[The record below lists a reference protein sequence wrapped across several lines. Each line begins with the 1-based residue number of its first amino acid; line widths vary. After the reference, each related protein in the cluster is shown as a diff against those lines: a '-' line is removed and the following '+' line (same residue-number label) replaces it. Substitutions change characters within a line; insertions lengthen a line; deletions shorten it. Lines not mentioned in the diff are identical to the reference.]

1 MTGPPNGLLAM
12 ATPPSDVT
20 QLLLAW
26 DGDNREVL
34 DRLTPLVYEELRR
47 LASRHLHHERPGHT
61 LTTTALVHEAY
72 VKLVDQDRAQWQNRA
87 HFFAIAAQCMRRI
100 LLMHA
105 RKRRAAKRGGGQPDL
120 PLDDV
125 IVVSE
130 ARADE
135 LLALNDALSQLEA
148 MDERLGQVVEC
159 RYFGGLTIEETAE
172 VLGVSAATVK
182 RDWRTARAWLHRALS
197 QDG

>member
-1 MTGPPNGLLAM
+1 M
-12 ATPPSDVT
+12 APPPSDVT
-20 QLLLAW
+20 QLLQAW
-26 DGDNREVL
+26 NGDNREVL

-47 LASRHLHHERPGHT
+47 LASRHLRRERPGHT

-72 VKLVDQDRAQWQNRA
+72 LNLVDQDRVQWQNRA
-87 HFFAIAAQCMRRI
+87 HFFAIAARCMRRI

-105 RKRRAAKRGGGQPDL
+105 RKRRAAKRGGGTPNL

-135 LLALNDALSQLEA
+135 LLALNDALSKLEA
-148 MDERLGQVVEC
+148 MDERLGHVVEC

-172 VLGVSAATVK
+172 VLGVSTATVK

-197 QDG
+197 QEG